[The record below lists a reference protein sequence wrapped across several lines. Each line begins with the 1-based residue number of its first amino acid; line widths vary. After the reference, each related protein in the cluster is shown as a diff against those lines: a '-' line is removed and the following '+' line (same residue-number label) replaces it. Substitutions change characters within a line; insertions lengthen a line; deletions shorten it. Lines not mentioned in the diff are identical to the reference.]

1 MAPRAAVV
9 PKTTRVEQKRA
20 TREAL
25 IESARALFVDS
36 GYTST
41 TAEAIAKAAGVS
53 RATFY
58 LHFRSKAEI
67 VQWHMSALE
76 QPIREAYQRLDA
88 LVDPSLDEVTDWL
101 DEHALF
107 WRAHRAEFASMEQ
120 ALSHE
125 ALVSDEWFAMLR
137 CVASG
142 MENLLGRQSSDDA
155 RLRARLH
162 VTSMLM
168 STDRNF
174 HFALVQGHDENFD
187 LLVSVLAEQWLY
199 CLTRAE

>member
-1 MAPRAAVV
+1 MRA
-9 PKTTRVEQKRA
+9 KLTRAEQKQA
-20 TREAL
+20 TRDALVEA
-25 IESARALFVDS
+25 ARVLFVDA
-36 GYTST
+36 GYTAT

-67 VQWHMSALE
+67 VQSHMAALE
-76 QPIREAYQRLDA
+76 DPIAEAYARLDA
-88 LVDPSLDEVTDWL
+88 IVDPALDDVVAWL
-101 DEHALF
+101 EDHAEF
-107 WRAHRAEFASMEQ
+107 WREHRPEFASMEQ

-137 CVASG
+137 RVAEG
-142 MENLLGRQSSDDA
+142 MRNLLGRQSDPDA
-155 RLRARLH
+155 RRRARLH

-174 HFALVQGHDENFD
+174 HFALVQGHDENFRE
-187 LLVSVLAEQWLY
+187 LVSVLAEQWLF
-199 CLTRAE
+199 CLQRVG

>member
-1 MAPRAAVV
+1 MAPKAVTGS
-9 PKTTRVEQKRA
+9 KMTRVEQKRA

-25 IESARALFVDS
+25 IESARTMFVES
-36 GYTST
+36 GYTAT

-76 QPIREAYQRLDA
+76 QPILEAYRRLDA
-88 LVDPSLDEVTDWL
+88 LENPSLGDVTAWL
-101 DEHALF
+101 DEHATF
-107 WRAHRAEFASMEQ
+107 WHAHRAEFASMEQ

-125 ALVSDEWFAMLR
+125 PLVSDEWFAMLR
-137 CVASG
+137 RVASS
-142 MENLLGRQSSDDA
+142 MQNLLGRQSDDDA

-174 HFALVQGHDENFD
+174 HFALVQGHDENFER
-187 LLVSVLAEQWLY
+187 LVSVLAEQWLF
-199 CLTRAE
+199 CLHRSG

>member
-1 MAPRAAVV
+1 VGPKPTIKSRPTRA
-9 PKTTRVEQKRA
+9 EQKRA

-25 IESARALFVDS
+25 IESARVMFVEC
-36 GYTST
+36 GYTAT

-67 VQWHMSALE
+67 VQWHMAALE
-76 QPIREAYQRLDA
+76 EPIRAAYVRLDTLEHPA
-88 LVDPSLDEVTDWL
+88 LDDVTEWL
-101 DEHALF
+101 VEHARF
-107 WRAHRAEFASMEQ
+107 WREHRAEFASMEQ

-125 ALVSDEWFAMLR
+125 PLVSDEWFAMLR
-137 CVASG
+137 RIASG
-142 MENLLGRQSSDDA
+142 MRNLLGRQPDDDA

-162 VTSMLM
+162 VTTMLM

-174 HFALVQGHDENFD
+174 HFALVQGHDENFER
-187 LLVSVLAEQWLY
+187 LVSVLAEQWLF
-199 CLTRAE
+199 CLNRTG

>member
-1 MAPRAAVV
+1 MAPRTAVV
-9 PKTTRVEQKRA
+9 PKMTRVEQKRA

-25 IESARALFVDS
+25 IESARALFVEA

-41 TAEAIAKAAGVS
+41 TADAIAKAAGVS

-76 QPIREAYQRLDA
+76 QPIRDAYRRLDA
-88 LVDPSLDEVTDWL
+88 LDDPSLGDVTDWL
-101 DEHALF
+101 NEHALF
-107 WRAHRAEFASMEQ
+107 WREHRAEFASMEQ

-125 ALVSDEWFAMLR
+125 PLVSGEWFAMLR
-137 CVASG
+137 RVASS
-142 MENLLGRQSSDDA
+142 MENLLGRQSGEDA

-162 VTSMLM
+162 MTSMLM

-174 HFALVQGHDENFD
+174 HFALVQGHDENFER
-187 LLVSVLAEQWLY
+187 LVSVLAEQWLF
-199 CLTRAE
+199 CLARVG